1 MKAYI
6 LVEEVMKM
14 SKNLTLAIDVGHNV
28 DFDGGV
34 VGIRDENSLNY
45 EVGTKLIEECRTA

>member
-1 MKAYI
+1 
-6 LVEEVMKM
+6 MKM

>member
-1 MKAYI
+1 
-6 LVEEVMKM
+6 MKM

-28 DFDGGV
+28 DFDGGA

-45 EVGTKLIEECRTA
+45 EVVIKLIEECRTA